1 MNIRKCAGALI
12 LLSLAVATLLGQ
24 DEKRGPSTPEER
36 ERAVKVARAYEKDP
50 LSKDLKPDQEWLLRL
65 LIEVPDIHISICPDM
80 MPGILGNKKNHGSE
94 LMLQSM
100 FSQAAFQIE
109 NPDRADDE
117 YARYLAGVEGML
129 NAYEVIRAKKKK
141 VKIKA
146 LNRLIEMRDT
156 GTLNDFVAETT
167 LKCNMP
173 SNE

>member
-12 LLSLAVATLLGQ
+12 LLSLVSATLLGQ

-36 ERAVKVARAYEKDP
+36 ERAVQVAKAHERNPLDKKIIKDR
-50 LSKDLKPDQEWLLRL
+50 EWLLRL
-65 LIEVPDIHISICPDM
+65 LIEVPDISISLCSGMI
-80 MPGILGNKKNHGSE
+80 PGILDNKKNHGTE
-94 LMLQSM
+94 LMMQSM
-100 FSQAAFQIE
+100 FSQATFLIE
-109 NPDRADDE
+109 NPDSADDE
-117 YARYLAGVEGML
+117 QAKYLAGVEGML